1 MAVAVGAGP
10 SMMRDAAVAVG
21 RFLIPG
27 SGSGGVSNTD
37 MGADAST
44 VEGGVELR
52 EPQVAGGVLAEMGD
66 GLASAE
72 VTPTL
77 GGYGPNRVGRNDQS
91 SADECASCLNAAIT
105 GESICGWCSQT
116 QQGGSEMCP
125 SCGLEK

>member
-44 VEGGVELR
+44 VEGGVEMR
-52 EPQVAGGVLAEMGD
+52 EPQVTGGVLAEMGD
-66 GLASAE
+66 RLASAE
-72 VTPTL
+72 ATPTL

-91 SADECASCLNAAIT
+91 SADECANCLKAAIT
-105 GESICGWCSQT
+105 GESICGWCR
-116 QQGGSEMCP
+116 QGP
-125 SCGLEK
+125 SREDVRSVQVAG